1 MVMVLGMTES
11 PPPSAEP
18 NEATVELRLRA
29 PLSELCGGNTH
40 RVPGE
45 TVGAALR
52 SLEAQH
58 PAIAGWILDE
68 QGHIREHVNV
78 FVNRAL
84 AQEGDPLTADD
95 RVQVLPS
102 ITGG

>member
-1 MVMVLGMTES
+1 MTES
-11 PPPSAEP
+11 SASSSTEV
-18 NEATVELRLRA
+18 TLTSVELKLRA

-40 RVPGE
+40 HVSGA
-45 TVGAALR
+45 TVGEALR
-52 SLEAQH
+52 SLETQH

-78 FVNRAL
+78 FVNRML
-84 AQEGDPLTADD
+84 AQEGDPLTASDL
-95 RVQVLPS
+95 VQVLPS